1 MSDHPS
7 VTRMFLEH
15 GADFAIGDPP
25 ALTCAVE
32 AMDVDVARL
41 LLEAGADPNN
51 GHSSVKP

>member
-1 MSDHPS
+1 
-7 VTRMFLEH
+7 MFLEH